1 MSTTALVG
9 NATLPAFDTVVV
21 TAALK
26 DLEVE
31 LEELKLLN
39 ELVDADNVPDV
50 VLDKGIDEVEEIEL
64 IKEVLLITEETWPD
78 VVVLEN
84 KGAIE
89 DDADV

>member
-9 NATLPAFDTVVV
+9 NDTLPAFDTVVV

-26 DLEVE
+26 DLEVG

-64 IKEVLLITEETWPD
+64 IKEVLLITEET
-78 VVVLEN
+78 
-84 KGAIE
+84 
-89 DDADV
+89 

>member
-9 NATLPAFDTVVV
+9 NDTLPAFDTVVV
-21 TAALK
+21 TTALK
-26 DLEVE
+26 DLEVG

-64 IKEVLLITEETWPD
+64 IKEVLLITEET
-78 VVVLEN
+78 
-84 KGAIE
+84 
-89 DDADV
+89 

>member
-9 NATLPAFDTVVV
+9 NDTLPAFDTVVV

-64 IKEVLLITEETWPD
+64 IKEVLLITEET
-78 VVVLEN
+78 
-84 KGAIE
+84 
-89 DDADV
+89 